1 MDPKKITASALA
13 FAALLTSFGCSAKKE
28 DTESSSEPV
37 IINTGIDPQSVV
49 FDWQPLYE
57 QKLADYKK
65 SDAYSI
71 NSRFD
76 IRDINSDGIPE
87 LILSPN
93 DDPMT
98 VCEIYTYTDGLEKVT
113 DMGAYGV
120 FRLIPQLGC
129 VGYEYVGEGFTYGE
143 YGQLRE
149 KVFQK
154 DVTYYNNAAS
164 AAGGAV
170 IKYEINS
177 EDISLVEYEDK
188 LKPYREGASI
198 TVGRKYTFGK
208 DAIDYA
214 IHCSE
219 SWGAVLSDIQ
229 KKSYSTLLSD
239 ILKKSPENDAAFE
252 LCDLDGNNLPE
263 LILSTGV
270 AEDSDCKIYYLSDAA
285 VSDLGNGCGRNG
297 FISFDLKSK
306 TFFSDNNG
314 DIQCWSMTSSD
325 LSKFSKSES
334 CMDCGRKYLLTADGI
349 ESAFL

>member
-1 MDPKKITASALA
+1 MKKILSSSSCKILVIL
-13 FAALLTSFGCSAKKE
+13 ALLLLGSSLAKAQSF
-28 DTESSSEPV
+28 
-37 IINTGIDPQSVV
+37 SVDYNAV
-49 FDWQPLYE
+49 
-57 QKLADYKK
+57 KL
-65 SDAYSI
+65 S
-71 NSRFD
+71 
-76 IRDINSDGIPE
+76 
-87 LILSPN
+87 
-93 DDPMT
+93 
-98 VCEIYTYTDGLEKVT
+98 
-113 DMGAYGV
+113 
-120 FRLIPQLGC
+120 
-129 VGYEYVGEGFTYGE
+129 
-143 YGQLRE
+143 
-149 KVFQK
+149 
-154 DVTYYNNAAS
+154 
-164 AAGGAV
+164 
-170 IKYEINS
+170 
-177 EDISLVEYEDK
+177 
-188 LKPYREGASI
+188 
-198 TVGRKYTFGK
+198 
-208 DAIDYA
+208 YA
-214 IHCSE
+214 
-219 SWGAVLSDIQ
+219 LSDIQ